1 MISILTIMTMAPTTI
16 PVQEI
21 TRQRL
26 QRIREGTGASSYDE
40 VIRRLIAE
48 VRRAP
53 DSLFG
58 AHPRAKPFRRGER
71 ATFHYL

>member
-1 MISILTIMTMAPTTI
+1 MTMAATTI

-26 QRIREGTGASSYDE
+26 QRIREETGAASYDE
-40 VIRRLIAE
+40 VIQRLIAE
-48 VRRAP
+48 VRQAP

-58 AHPRAKPFRRGER
+58 AHRRAKPFRKGDR
-71 ATFHYL
+71 ATFHDL